1 MKNHLIFRTLIIV
14 LFSDFIFNVEGLE
27 AKFVDQPVVSKNKT
41 VKSIEFY
48 NEGTKHLLSGHYEKA
63 ISLFLNAVRHTSP
76 KMIIERYYS
85 YIKNYQSDDGLK
97 FMERVYSPIMEND
110 EKTTPNLP
118 HHQKEGISAITNSL

>member
-1 MKNHLIFRTLIIV
+1 
-14 LFSDFIFNVEGLE
+14 
-27 AKFVDQPVVSKNKT
+27 VVSKNKS

-63 ISLFLNAVRHTSP
+63 ISLFLNAVRDTSP

-97 FMERVYSPIMEND
+97 FMERVYSPIMENG

-118 HHQKEGISAITNSL
+118 HHQKEGISVITNPL